1 MVDNNLNHKLT
12 PKVQRFN
19 VTFYLLVIP
28 VLLWLL
34 LMIVIPHADLLIS
47 SFRAEDDYGDM
58 VFSLA
63 NYAEFFNQKI
73 YWLTF
78 VKTAA
83 YSILVTILA
92 FVVAFPIAFYLSK
105 VASKKLASF
114 LILLLLIPLWV
125 GELVTV
131 YGWMVLLGDNGV
143 INHVLLTTGI
153 IDEPVTMLYTDF
165 SMVLGLLYMS
175 VLFMVI
181 PVMSTLDSMDDS
193 LIEAACDLGASK
205 WVIFTRIVIPYAIP
219 GITSGSIIVFM
230 LVIGDYLAPNLL
242 GGKNSLWFTEQIY
255 NSFLSTF
262 NWNEGA
268 AFGFLLLLLSSTI
281 IWLALRLTKQQLS
294 GQKLSDV
301 QRSGS

>member
-1 MVDNNLNHKLT
+1 MKNKTN
-12 PKVQRFN
+12 FN
-19 VTFYLLVIP
+19 STFYLLIIP
-28 VLLWLL
+28 VFIWLIF
-34 LMIVIPHADLLIS
+34 MIVIPHIELLIS
-47 SFRAEDDYGDM
+47 SFLVEDDMGEM
-58 VFSLA
+58 VISFD
-63 NYAEFFNQKI
+63 NYIEFFSQKI

-83 YSILVTILA
+83 YSIGVTLLA
-92 FVVAFPIAFYLSK
+92 FIVAFPVAFYLTK
-105 VASKKLASF
+105 VASKKSASF
-114 LILLLLIPLWV
+114 LILLLIIPLWV

-143 INHVLLTTGI
+143 INHFLMSTGI
-153 IDEPVTMLYTDF
+153 INTPINMLYTDF
-165 SMVLGLLYMS
+165 SMVIGLLYMS

-181 PVMSTLDSMDDS
+181 PVMSSLESLDDS

-205 WVIFTRIVIPYAIP
+205 WVIFTRIIIPYSMP

-255 NSFLSTF
+255 NNFLQTF

-268 AFGFLLLLLSSTI
+268 AFGFLLLILSS
-281 IWLALRLTKQQLS
+281 ALVWVALKLS
-294 GQKLSDV
+294 GQKLEKV
-301 QRSGS
+301 GS